1 MKKSLLSTVILTLFS
16 LSILAQD
23 GLLVVDGKKS
33 NVDLD
38 SFDPNTIES
47 VTVLKDHKAINIYGK
62 DGENGVII
70 IKSKNADFKKKFW
83 PEPLVIID
91 GKKYNSGVIIDDEKI
106 NSGTKS
112 INRSDIKTI
121 AVLKD
126 STATKVFGDAGKN
139 GVIIITS
146 K

>member
-1 MKKSLLSTVILTLFS
+1 MKKSLLSTVLLTLFS

-23 GLLVVDGKKS
+23 GLLVVDGEKS

-47 VTVLKDHKAINIYGK
+47 VTVLKDQAAINVYGK

-70 IKSKNADFKKKFW
+70 IKSKNVDFKKEIR

-91 GKKYNSGVIIDDEKI
+91 GEKYNSGVIIEDEKI
-106 NSGTKS
+106 NSGMKS
-112 INRSDIKTI
+112 ISRSDIKTI

-139 GVIIITS
+139 GVIVITT